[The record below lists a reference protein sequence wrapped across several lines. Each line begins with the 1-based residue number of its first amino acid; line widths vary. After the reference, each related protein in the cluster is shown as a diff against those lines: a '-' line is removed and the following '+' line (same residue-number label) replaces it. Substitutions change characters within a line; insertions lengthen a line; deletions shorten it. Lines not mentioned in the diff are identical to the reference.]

1 MMCTNLSQLQEYLRD
16 AMQKLSVALSEQR
29 EEMFDKPLEQWA
41 YQLSWGDKFF
51 ANTARYAV
59 LQELHSN
66 LTAAKAGE
74 AVRTDEELLK
84 NVADWLKR
92 EVMTRARLPESSSS
106 ESKNMMARHALTAYA
121 ELLAVIAIPETAA

>member
-1 MMCTNLSQLQEYLRD
+1 MMCTNLAQLQKYLRD
-16 AMQKLSVALSEQR
+16 AMEKLSASLNEQR
-29 EEMFDKPLEQWA
+29 EEMFNKPLEQWG
-41 YQLSWGDKFF
+41 YQLSWGDTFF

-66 LTAAKAGE
+66 LAAAKAGE

-121 ELLAVIAIPETAA
+121 EVQAVIAI